1 VTEQSLHVCGL
12 SHQGAAIEAREA
24 AALDDAAAR
33 AVLEW
38 LRGRPGV
45 DEAAVLSTCNRTE
58 LYVVARSS
66 LEARAGARSA
76 LLEHTRLDA
85 ATLDA
90 NGFALWDDAAAEHLF
105 RVAAGLESA
114 VLGETEI
121 SAQVRLAASRAREED
136 MLGPLLDS
144 AFGHAHTASRRV
156 RRATAISAG
165 ATSLSSVV
173 AQLVG
178 DRCGPGARVVLLG
191 AGQLGASLAGALA
204 GRGTGDLAILN
215 RTVSAA
221 CALAGRHVAARAG
234 SLERTGEELRH
245 ADAVV
250 VATGAPK
257 PLLDVPSL
265 AKVVAR
271 RDRPLLVID
280 LALPRNVAPAVGGL
294 AGVELHDLDAIQAIV
309 GRNSAARRREAE
321 GATDLLRC
329 ELARF
334 GAWRRQAGAE
344 PLVAE
349 MWREAER
356 IRASELARIGGLT
369 DSERARLDS
378 LTRSLV
384 RRLLHGPAQRLRQGD
399 VHALV
404 DPRAIQAAIAAL
416 AAPERD
422 VA

>member
-1 VTEQSLHVCGL
+1 VSGQSLHVCGL
-12 SHQGAAIEAREA
+12 SHDGAGIEAREA

-33 AVLEW
+33 AVLRR
-38 LRGRPGV
+38 LRGRPGIG
-45 DEAAVLSTCNRTE
+45 EAAVLSTCNRTE
-58 LYVVARSS
+58 IYVVAHSPF
-66 LEARAGARSA
+66 EARAGARA
-76 LLEHTRLDA
+76 MLLEHTRLDA

-90 NGFALWDDAAAEHLF
+90 HGFAFWEDAAAEHLF

-121 SAQVRLAASRAREED
+121 SAQVRLAAARAREEHT
-136 MLGPLLDS
+136 LGPLLDS
-144 AFGHAHTASRRV
+144 AFGHAHAASRRV

-178 DRCGPGARVVLLG
+178 DRCGPRARVAVLG
-191 AGQLGASLAGALA
+191 AGRLGASLTGALA
-204 GRGTGDLAILN
+204 GRGAGDLVVLN
-215 RTVSAA
+215 RGLAA
-221 CALAGRHVAARAG
+221 ASALAGRHAAVRAG
-234 SLERTGEELRH
+234 SLDRIAEELAH

-250 VATGAPK
+250 VATGAPQ
-257 PLLDVPSL
+257 PLLDVPAL
-265 AKVVAR
+265 EEAVAR

-309 GRNSAARRREAE
+309 GRNSDARRRAAQA
-321 GATDLLRC
+321 ATDLLRC

-334 GAWRRQAGAE
+334 AAWRRQAGAE

-356 IRASELARIGGLT
+356 IRASELASMGGLT
-369 DSERARLDS
+369 DSERERLDS

-384 RRLLHGPAQRLRQGD
+384 RRLLHGPAQRLREGD

-416 AAPERD
+416 AAPQRD